1 MERQMF
7 KSLSSK
13 IGWPVIA
20 VLSIASNANASC
32 GEGEAGKFATNLCFD
47 QKKYCK
53 VFSITAINICFVQKK
68 DCKVFRITPLKDYH
82 MRSRVRWS
90 VALGIVSYEFEMQE
104 DEHGCNVIS
113 DTLKTFK

>member
-7 KSLSSK
+7 KILFSK
-13 IGWPVIA
+13 IGWPGIV

-47 QKKYCK
+47 QKKVCK
-53 VFSITAINICFVQKK
+53 GFLITALNICFVQKK
-68 DCKVFRITPLKDYH
+68 DCKVFRITPLKNYQ
-82 MRSRVRWS
+82 MKSRARWS

-104 DEHGCNVIS
+104 DENGCHVIS
-113 DTLKTFK
+113 NTLKSLK